1 MVDAVLYDP
10 ADALLSERDMKTMNN
25 RKRIA
30 TWIGCVAIAFMPAF
44 ALAERVKDIS
54 QVQGVRG
61 NQLVG
66 YGLVVGLDSSG
77 DQVTQTPFT
86 VQSIKSMLAQ
96 LGVNVPP
103 NINPQTKNVAAVMVH
118 AELPPFSKPGQTI
131 DVTVSSMGNAK
142 SLRGG
147 ALLMTPLKGING
159 EIYAIAQG
167 SLIVSGF
174 GAEGADGSSVT
185 VNTPSAGRIPNGAT
199 VERSIP
205 SPFDN
210 EPKIT
215 LNLHSPDFTTAQRLA
230 ASINNTL
237 GEGIA
242 SPVDAVS
249 VDVRAPVSA
258 AAKVEFLSIL
268 ENLPVDPAAASAKV
282 VVNSRSGT
290 IVIGSDVRIK
300 EAAVAHGNLT
310 VRISEDYQVSQPGAF
325 AQGGQTVVTP
335 GSEVA
340 IEEDDARMFVLSPGV
355 SLQELVD
362 AVNQV
367 GAAPGDVIAVLEA
380 LQQAGAMSAQLIVI

>member
-1 MVDAVLYDP
+1 
-10 ADALLSERDMKTMNN
+10 MKISGT
-25 RKRIA
+25 RIA
-30 TWIGCVAIAFMPAF
+30 THFLCTLLALLPAL

-54 QVQGVRG
+54 QVAGVRG

-147 ALLMTPLKGING
+147 ALLMTPMKGING

-199 VERSIP
+199 VEREVP
-205 SPFDN
+205 SPFSD

-215 LNLHSPDFTTAQRLA
+215 LNLNSPDFTTAQRLA

-237 GEGIA
+237 GDGGIA

-249 VDVRAPVSA
+249 VDVRAPTSA
-258 AAKVEFLSIL
+258 AEKVEFLSIL
-268 ENLPVDPAAASAKV
+268 ENLAVDPAAASAKI

-310 VRISEDYQVSQPGAF
+310 VRITEDFRVSQPGAF
-325 AQGGQTVVTP
+325 AGGGQTVVTP
-335 GSEVA
+335 GSEVD
-340 IEEDDARMFVLSPGV
+340 IEEEDARMFVLSPGV

>member
-1 MVDAVLYDP
+1 
-10 ADALLSERDMKTMNN
+10 MKTMNS
-25 RKRIA
+25 RTKIA
-30 TWIGCVAIAFMPAF
+30 TWIGCVAIALLPAF

-205 SPFDN
+205 SPFDD

-215 LNLHSPDFTTAQRLA
+215 LNLNSPDFTTAQRLA

-249 VDVRAPVSA
+249 VDVRAPTSA

-310 VRISEDYQVSQPGAF
+310 VRISEDLQVSQPGAF
-325 AQGGQTVVTP
+325 AGGGQTVVTP
-335 GSEVA
+335 GSDVA
-340 IEEDDARMFVLSPGV
+340 IEEEDARMFVLSPGV

>member
-1 MVDAVLYDP
+1 MNTLNTLITWARCVGIAVTVWTGCL
-10 ADALLSERDMKTMNN
+10 AL
-25 RKRIA
+25 
-30 TWIGCVAIAFMPAF
+30 AFMPAL

-96 LGVNVPP
+96 LGVNVPS

-118 AELPPFSKPGQTI
+118 AELPPFAKPGQTI

-174 GAEGADGSSVT
+174 GAEGADGSRVT

-199 VERSIP
+199 VERSVP
-205 SPFDN
+205 SPFDD
-210 EPKIT
+210 EPRIT
-215 LNLHSPDFTTAQRLA
+215 LNLNAPDFTTAQRLA

-268 ENLPVDPAAASAKV
+268 ENLPVDTAAASAKV

-310 VRISEDYQVSQPGAF
+310 VRITEDYQVSQPGAF
-325 AQGGQTVVTP
+325 ATGGQTVVTP
-335 GSEVA
+335 GSEVD
-340 IEEDDARMFVLSPGV
+340 IEEEEARMFVLSPGV

>member
-1 MVDAVLYDP
+1 MI
-10 ADALLSERDMKTMNN
+10 MKISGT
-25 RKRIA
+25 RIA
-30 TWIGCVAIAFMPAF
+30 THFLCTLLALLPAL

-54 QVQGVRG
+54 QVAGVRG

-147 ALLMTPLKGING
+147 ALLMTPMKGING

-199 VERSIP
+199 VEREVP
-205 SPFDN
+205 SPFSD

-215 LNLHSPDFTTAQRLA
+215 LNLNSPDFTTAQRLA

-237 GEGIA
+237 GDGIA

-249 VDVRAPVSA
+249 VDVRAPTSA
-258 AAKVEFLSIL
+258 SDKVEFLSIL
-268 ENLPVDPAAASAKV
+268 ENLAVDPAAASAKI

-310 VRISEDYQVSQPGAF
+310 VRITEDFRVSQPGAF
-325 AQGGQTVVTP
+325 AGGGQTVVTP
-335 GSEVA
+335 GSEVD
-340 IEEDDARMFVLSPGV
+340 IEEEDARMFVLSPGV

>member
-1 MVDAVLYDP
+1 MTT
-10 ADALLSERDMKTMNN
+10 MKNLKKM
-25 RKRIA
+25 I
-30 TWIGCVAIAFMPAF
+30 TWIGCAALAFMPAF

-215 LNLHSPDFTTAQRLA
+215 LNLNAPDFTTAQRLA

-249 VDVRAPVSA
+249 VDVRAPTSA

-290 IVIGSDVRIK
+290 IVIGSDVRLK

-310 VRISEDYQVSQPGAF
+310 VRISEDLQVSQPGAF
-325 AQGGQTVVTP
+325 AGAGQTVITP
-335 GSEVA
+335 GSDVA
-340 IEEDDARMFVLSPGV
+340 IEEEDARMFVLSPGV

-380 LQQAGAMSAQLIVI
+380 LQQAGAMSARLIVI

>member
-1 MVDAVLYDP
+1 MNTLNTLITWARCVGIAV
-10 ADALLSERDMKTMNN
+10 TV
-25 RKRIA
+25 
-30 TWIGCVAIAFMPAF
+30 WIGCLALAFMPAL

-96 LGVNVPP
+96 LGVNVPS

-118 AELPPFSKPGQTI
+118 AELPPFAKPGQTI

-174 GAEGADGSSVT
+174 GAEGADGSRVT

-199 VERSIP
+199 VERSVP
-205 SPFDN
+205 SPFDD
-210 EPKIT
+210 EPRIT
-215 LNLHSPDFTTAQRLA
+215 LNLHAPDFTTAQRLA

-268 ENLPVDPAAASAKV
+268 ENLPVDTAAASAKV

-310 VRISEDYQVSQPGAF
+310 VRITEDYQVSQPGAF
-325 AQGGQTVVTP
+325 AAGGQTVVTP
-335 GSEVA
+335 GSEVD
-340 IEEDDARMFVLSPGV
+340 IEEEEARMFVLSPGV

>member
-1 MVDAVLYDP
+1 
-10 ADALLSERDMKTMNN
+10 MKTMNN
-25 RKRIA
+25 RTKIA
-30 TWIGCVAIAFMPAF
+30 TWIGCVAIALLPAF

-215 LNLHSPDFTTAQRLA
+215 LNLNSPDFTTAQRLA

-237 GEGIA
+237 GDGIA

-249 VDVRAPVSA
+249 VDVRAPTSA

-310 VRISEDYQVSQPGAF
+310 VRISEDLQVSQPGAF
-325 AQGGQTVVTP
+325 AGGGQTVVTP
-335 GSEVA
+335 GSDVA
-340 IEEDDARMFVLSPGV
+340 IEEEDARMFVLSPGV

-380 LQQAGAMSAQLIVI
+380 LQQAGAMNAQLIVI

>member
-1 MVDAVLYDP
+1 MTTMKNL
-10 ADALLSERDMKTMNN
+10 KTM
-25 RKRIA
+25 I
-30 TWIGCVAIAFMPAF
+30 TWIGCAALAFMPAF

-205 SPFDN
+205 SPFND

-215 LNLHSPDFTTAQRLA
+215 LNLNSPDFTTAQRLA

-249 VDVRAPVSA
+249 VDVRAPTSA

-310 VRISEDYQVSQPGAF
+310 VRISEDLQVSQPGAF
-325 AQGGQTVVTP
+325 AGGGQTVVTP
-335 GSEVA
+335 GSDVA
-340 IEEDDARMFVLSPGV
+340 IEEEDARMFVLSPGV

>member
-1 MVDAVLYDP
+1 MNTLNTLITWARCVGIAV
-10 ADALLSERDMKTMNN
+10 TV
-25 RKRIA
+25 
-30 TWIGCVAIAFMPAF
+30 WIGCLALAFMPAL

-96 LGVNVPP
+96 LGVNVPA

-174 GAEGADGSSVT
+174 GAEGADGSKVT

-199 VERSIP
+199 VERSVP
-205 SPFDN
+205 SPFDD

>member
-1 MVDAVLYDP
+1 MNTLNTLITWARCVGIAVTVWTGCR
-10 ADALLSERDMKTMNN
+10 AL
-25 RKRIA
+25 
-30 TWIGCVAIAFMPAF
+30 AFMPAL

-96 LGVNVPP
+96 LGVNVPS

-118 AELPPFSKPGQTI
+118 AELPPFAKPGQTI

-174 GAEGADGSSVT
+174 GAEGADGSRVT

-199 VERSIP
+199 VERSVP
-205 SPFDN
+205 SPFDD
-210 EPKIT
+210 EPRIT
-215 LNLHSPDFTTAQRLA
+215 LNLNAPDFTTAQRLA

-268 ENLPVDPAAASAKV
+268 ENLPVDTAAASAKV

-310 VRISEDYQVSQPGAF
+310 VRITEDYQVSQPGAF
-325 AQGGQTVVTP
+325 ATGGQTVVTP
-335 GSEVA
+335 GSEVD
-340 IEEDDARMFVLSPGV
+340 IEEEEARMFVLSPGV

>member
-1 MVDAVLYDP
+1 MT
-10 ADALLSERDMKTMNN
+10 MKSSGT
-25 RKRIA
+25 RIA
-30 TWIGCVAIAFMPAF
+30 THFLCTLLALLPAL

-54 QVQGVRG
+54 QVAGVRG

-147 ALLMTPLKGING
+147 ALLMTPMKGING

-199 VERSIP
+199 VEREVP
-205 SPFDN
+205 SPFSD

-215 LNLHSPDFTTAQRLA
+215 LNLNSPDFTTAQRLA

-237 GEGIA
+237 GDGIA

-249 VDVRAPVSA
+249 VDVRAPTSA
-258 AAKVEFLSIL
+258 SDKVEFLSIL
-268 ENLPVDPAAASAKV
+268 ENLAVDPAAASAKI

-310 VRISEDYQVSQPGAF
+310 VRITEDFRVSQPGAF
-325 AQGGQTVVTP
+325 AGGGQTVVTP
-335 GSEVA
+335 GSEVD
-340 IEEDDARMFVLSPGV
+340 IEEEDARMFVLSPGV

>member
-1 MVDAVLYDP
+1 MNTLNTLITWARCVGIAV
-10 ADALLSERDMKTMNN
+10 TV
-25 RKRIA
+25 
-30 TWIGCVAIAFMPAF
+30 WIGCLALAFMPAL

-96 LGVNVPP
+96 LGVNVPS

-118 AELPPFSKPGQTI
+118 AELPPFAKPGQTI

-174 GAEGADGSSVT
+174 GAEGADGSRVT

-199 VERSIP
+199 VERSVP
-205 SPFDN
+205 SPFDD
-210 EPKIT
+210 EPRIT
-215 LNLHSPDFTTAQRLA
+215 LNLNAPDFTTAQRLA

-268 ENLPVDPAAASAKV
+268 ENLPVDTAAASAKV

-310 VRISEDYQVSQPGAF
+310 VRITEDYQVSQPGAF
-325 AQGGQTVVTP
+325 ATGGQTVVTP
-335 GSEVA
+335 GSEVD
-340 IEEDDARMFVLSPGV
+340 IEEEEARMFVLSPGV

>member
-1 MVDAVLYDP
+1 MT
-10 ADALLSERDMKTMNN
+10 MKSSGT
-25 RKRIA
+25 RIA
-30 TWIGCVAIAFMPAF
+30 THFLCTLLALLPAL

-54 QVQGVRG
+54 QVAGVRG

-147 ALLMTPLKGING
+147 ALLMTPMKGING

-199 VERSIP
+199 VEREVP
-205 SPFDN
+205 SPFSD

-215 LNLHSPDFTTAQRLA
+215 LNLNSPDFTTAQRLA

-237 GEGIA
+237 GDGIA

-249 VDVRAPVSA
+249 VDVRAPTSA
-258 AAKVEFLSIL
+258 SAKVEFLSIL
-268 ENLPVDPAAASAKV
+268 ENLAVDPAAASAKI

-310 VRISEDYQVSQPGAF
+310 VRITEDFRVSQPGAF
-325 AQGGQTVVTP
+325 AGGGQTVVTP
-335 GSEVA
+335 GSEVD
-340 IEEDDARMFVLSPGV
+340 IEEEDARMFVLSPGV

-380 LQQAGAMSAQLIVI
+380 LQKAGAMSAQLIVI

>member
-1 MVDAVLYDP
+1 MNTLNTLITWARCVGIAVTVWTGCL
-10 ADALLSERDMKTMNN
+10 AL
-25 RKRIA
+25 
-30 TWIGCVAIAFMPAF
+30 AFMPAL

-96 LGVNVPP
+96 LGVNVPS

-118 AELPPFSKPGQTI
+118 AELPPFAKPGQTI

-174 GAEGADGSSVT
+174 GAEGADGSRVT

-199 VERSIP
+199 VERSVP
-205 SPFDN
+205 SPFDD
-210 EPKIT
+210 EPRIT
-215 LNLHSPDFTTAQRLA
+215 LNLNAPDFTTAQRLA

-268 ENLPVDPAAASAKV
+268 ENLPVDTAAASAKV

-300 EAAVAHGNLT
+300 EAAVAHGDLT
-310 VRISEDYQVSQPGAF
+310 VRITEDYQVSQPGAF
-325 AQGGQTVVTP
+325 AAGGQTVVTP
-335 GSEVA
+335 GSEVD
-340 IEEDDARMFVLSPGV
+340 IEEEEARMFVLSPGV

>member
-1 MVDAVLYDP
+1 MNTLNTLITWARCVGLAVTVWMGCL
-10 ADALLSERDMKTMNN
+10 AL
-25 RKRIA
+25 
-30 TWIGCVAIAFMPAF
+30 AFMPAL

-96 LGVNVPP
+96 LGVNVPS

-118 AELPPFSKPGQTI
+118 AELPPFAKPGQTI

-174 GAEGADGSSVT
+174 GAEGADGSRVT

-199 VERSIP
+199 VERSVP
-205 SPFDN
+205 SPFDD
-210 EPKIT
+210 EPRIT
-215 LNLHSPDFTTAQRLA
+215 LNLHAPDFTTAQRLA

-268 ENLPVDPAAASAKV
+268 ENLPVDTAAASAKV

-310 VRISEDYQVSQPGAF
+310 VRITEDYQVSQPGAF
-325 AQGGQTVVTP
+325 ATGGQTVVTP
-335 GSEVA
+335 GSEVD
-340 IEEDDARMFVLSPGV
+340 IEEEEARMFVLSPGV

>member
-1 MVDAVLYDP
+1 MI
-10 ADALLSERDMKTMNN
+10 MKISGT
-25 RKRIA
+25 RIA
-30 TWIGCVAIAFMPAF
+30 THFLCTLLALLPAL

-54 QVQGVRG
+54 QVAGVRG

-147 ALLMTPLKGING
+147 ALLMTPMKGING

-199 VERSIP
+199 VEREVP
-205 SPFDN
+205 SPFSD

-215 LNLHSPDFTTAQRLA
+215 LNLNSPDFTTAQRLA

-237 GEGIA
+237 GDGIA

-249 VDVRAPVSA
+249 VDVRAPTSA
-258 AAKVEFLSIL
+258 SDKVEFLSIL
-268 ENLPVDPAAASAKV
+268 ENLAVDPAAASAKI

-310 VRISEDYQVSQPGAF
+310 VRITEDFRVSQPGAF
-325 AQGGQTVVTP
+325 AGGGQTVVTP
-335 GSEVA
+335 GSEVN
-340 IEEDDARMFVLSPGV
+340 IEEEDARMFVLSPGV

>member
-1 MVDAVLYDP
+1 
-10 ADALLSERDMKTMNN
+10 MKISGA
-25 RKRIA
+25 RIA
-30 TWIGCVAIAFMPAF
+30 THFLCTLLALLPAL

-54 QVQGVRG
+54 QVAGVRG

-147 ALLMTPLKGING
+147 ALLMTPMKGING

-199 VERSIP
+199 VEREVP
-205 SPFDN
+205 SPFSD

-215 LNLHSPDFTTAQRLA
+215 LNLNSPDFTTAQRLA

-237 GEGIA
+237 GDGIA

-249 VDVRAPVSA
+249 VDVRAPTSA
-258 AAKVEFLSIL
+258 SDKVEFLSIL
-268 ENLPVDPAAASAKV
+268 ENLAVDPAAASAKI

-310 VRISEDYQVSQPGAF
+310 VRITEDFRVSQPGAF
-325 AQGGQTVVTP
+325 AGGGQTVVTP
-335 GSEVA
+335 GSEVN
-340 IEEDDARMFVLSPGV
+340 IEEEDARMFVLSPGV

>member
-1 MVDAVLYDP
+1 MNTLNTLITWARCVGIAVTVWMGCL
-10 ADALLSERDMKTMNN
+10 AL
-25 RKRIA
+25 
-30 TWIGCVAIAFMPAF
+30 AFMPAL

-96 LGVNVPP
+96 LGVNVPS

-118 AELPPFSKPGQTI
+118 AELPPFAKPGQTI

-174 GAEGADGSSVT
+174 GAEGADGSRVT

-199 VERSIP
+199 VERSVP
-205 SPFDN
+205 SPFDD
-210 EPKIT
+210 EPRIT
-215 LNLHSPDFTTAQRLA
+215 LNLNAPDFTTAQRLA

-268 ENLPVDPAAASAKV
+268 ENLPVDTAAASAKV

-310 VRISEDYQVSQPGAF
+310 VRITEDYQVSQPGAF
-325 AQGGQTVVTP
+325 ATGGQTVVTP
-335 GSEVA
+335 GSEVD
-340 IEEDDARMFVLSPGV
+340 IEEEEARMFVLSPGV

>member
-1 MVDAVLYDP
+1 MT
-10 ADALLSERDMKTMNN
+10 MKISGT
-25 RKRIA
+25 RIA
-30 TWIGCVAIAFMPAF
+30 THCLCTLLALLPAF
-44 ALAERVKDIS
+44 AFAERVKDIS
-54 QVQGVRG
+54 QVAGVRG

-96 LGVNVPP
+96 LCVNVPP

-147 ALLMTPLKGING
+147 ALLMTPMKGING

-199 VERSIP
+199 VEREVP
-205 SPFDN
+205 SPFSD

-215 LNLHSPDFTTAQRLA
+215 LNLNSPDFTTAQRLA

-237 GEGIA
+237 GDGIA

-249 VDVRAPVSA
+249 VDVRAPTSA
-258 AAKVEFLSIL
+258 SDKVEFLSIL
-268 ENLPVDPAAASAKV
+268 ENLAVDPAAASAKI

-310 VRISEDYQVSQPGAF
+310 VRITEDFRVSQPGAF
-325 AQGGQTVVTP
+325 AGGGQTVVTP
-335 GSEVA
+335 GSEVD
-340 IEEDDARMFVLSPGV
+340 IEEEDARMFVLSPGV

>member
-1 MVDAVLYDP
+1 
-10 ADALLSERDMKTMNN
+10 MKTLNTMMNWA
-25 RKRIA
+25 R
-30 TWIGCVAIAFMPAF
+30 CVALAVMTWTACLALAFMPAF

-118 AELPPFSKPGQTI
+118 AELPPFAKPGQTI

-199 VERSIP
+199 VERSVP
-205 SPFDN
+205 SPFDD
-210 EPKIT
+210 EPRIT
-215 LNLHSPDFTTAQRLA
+215 LNLNAPDFTTAQRLA

-249 VDVRAPVSA
+249 VDVRAPTSA

-310 VRISEDYQVSQPGAF
+310 VRITEDYQVSQPGAF
-325 AQGGQTVVTP
+325 ATGGQTVVTP
-335 GSEVA
+335 GSEVD
-340 IEEDDARMFVLSPGV
+340 IEEEDARMFVLSPGV